1 VLPVDNNIFSIILS
15 MEFTITNGVEV
26 MKQFSR
32 TDRIREIFEK
42 MPKTSKKD
50 LFDSYFEHYNDDTDT
65 ASVRATINSQ
75 VPKIMEAKEFLNKA
89 LNLDENPD
97 TKFSVYLTKN
107 KQHLKNYLEDYVF
120 NIDAV
125 KKHFIDT
132 LKMYISEYEIS
143 FSEEDKFQIKKLNE
157 LDLDKFVEIFASI
170 VQIIFINKII
180 SKIKSPEGINEEYL
194 NKVSKIFKEFNED
207 SLNHIVE
214 LSSNAIKELHPK
226 SDRNNGSSTELWS
239 DIPYHRD
246 NNHRL
251 HNIEKHF
258 SELIK
263 NGKYKKLLET
273 INKIIKKAKDLM
285 NNHDN
290 DVYNDDLEM
299 N

>member
-1 VLPVDNNIFSIILS
+1 
-15 MEFTITNGVEV
+15 MEFTITNGIEV

-32 TDRIREIFEK
+32 TDRIREILEK
-42 MPKTSKKD
+42 MPKASKKD

-75 VPKIMEAKEFLNKA
+75 VPKIMEAKEFLNKV

-125 KKHFIDT
+125 KSHFIDT
-132 LKMYISEYEIS
+132 LKMYVFKYKISLL
-143 FSEEDKFQIKKLNE
+143 EEDKFQIKKLNE
-157 LDLDKFVEIFASI
+157 LGLDKFAETFASI
-170 VQIIFINKII
+170 VQIILVYKVIN
-180 SKIKSPEGINEEYL
+180 KIKSPEGIEEEYL
-194 NKVSKIFKEFNED
+194 NKISKIFKEFDKD
-207 SLNHIVE
+207 SLNPIVE

-226 SDRNNGSSTELWS
+226 SDRNNGSSTQLWRDIKHHKNHEL
-239 DIPYHRD
+239 DD
-246 NNHRL
+246 
-251 HNIEKHF
+251 IEKYF

-263 NGKYKKLLET
+263 NGKYKNLLDR
-273 INKIIKKAKDLM
+273 INVIIKKAKDLM
-285 NNHDN
+285 NKYNN

>member
-1 VLPVDNNIFSIILS
+1 
-15 MEFTITNGVEV
+15 

-42 MPKTSKKD
+42 MPKASKKD

-97 TKFSVYLTKN
+97 TKFSFYLTKN

-132 LKMYISEYEIS
+132 LKMCIFEYEIS
-143 FSEEDKFQIKKLNE
+143 FSEEDEFQIRKLNE

-170 VQIIFINKII
+170 VQIIFVYKLIN
-180 SKIKSPEGINEEYL
+180 KIKSPEGIEEEEL
-194 NKVSKIFKEFNED
+194 NKISKILKEFNED

-214 LSSNAIKELHPK
+214 LSSNAIKELHPE
-226 SDRNNGSSTELWS
+226 SDRNNGSSTELWR
-239 DIPYHRD
+239 DIKYHKD

-251 HNIEKHF
+251 HNIEKYF

-273 INKIIKKAKDLM
+273 INVIIKKAKDLM
-285 NNHDN
+285 NNNHSDYS
-290 DVYNDDLEM
+290 DGDHVGEWEM
-299 N
+299 R

>member
-1 VLPVDNNIFSIILS
+1 MD
-15 MEFTITNGVEV
+15 FTIINGVEV

-42 MPKTSKKD
+42 MPKASKKD

-75 VPKIMEAKEFLNKA
+75 VPKIMEAKEFLNKV

-125 KKHFIDT
+125 KSHFIDT
-132 LKMYISEYEIS
+132 LKMYVFKYKISLL
-143 FSEEDKFQIKKLNE
+143 EEDKFQIKKLNE
-157 LDLDKFVEIFASI
+157 LGLDKFAETFASI
-170 VQIIFINKII
+170 VQIILVYKVIN
-180 SKIKSPEGINEEYL
+180 KIKSPEGIEEEYL
-194 NKVSKIFKEFNED
+194 NKISKIFKEFDKD
-207 SLNHIVE
+207 SLNPIVE

-226 SDRNNGSSTELWS
+226 SDRNNGSSTQLWRDIKHHKNHEL
-239 DIPYHRD
+239 DD
-246 NNHRL
+246 
-251 HNIEKHF
+251 IEKYF

-263 NGKYKKLLET
+263 NGKYKNLLNT
-273 INKIIKKAKDLM
+273 INVIIKKAKDLM
-285 NNHDN
+285 NNDHN
-290 DVYNDDLEM
+290 DYNCGDHVGEWEM
-299 N
+299 E

>member
-1 VLPVDNNIFSIILS
+1 MD
-15 MEFTITNGVEV
+15 FTIINGVEV

-42 MPKTSKKD
+42 MPKASKKD

-97 TKFSVYLTKN
+97 AKFSVYLTKN

-125 KKHFIDT
+125 KSHFVDT
-132 LKMYISEYEIS
+132 LKMYVFKYKISLL
-143 FSEEDKFQIKKLNE
+143 EEDKFQIKKLNE
-157 LDLDKFVEIFASI
+157 LGLDKFVETFASI
-170 VQIIFINKII
+170 VQIIFVYKVIN
-180 SKIKSPEGINEEYL
+180 KIKSPEGIEEEYL
-194 NKVSKIFKEFNED
+194 NKISKIFKEFDKD
-207 SLNHIVE
+207 SLNPIVE

-226 SDRNNGSSTELWS
+226 SDRNNGSSTQLWRDIKHHKNHEL
-239 DIPYHRD
+239 DD
-246 NNHRL
+246 
-251 HNIEKHF
+251 IEKYF

-263 NGKYKKLLET
+263 NGKYKNLLNT
-273 INKIIKKAKDLM
+273 INVIIKKAKDLM
-285 NNHDN
+285 NNDHN
-290 DVYNDDLEM
+290 DYNCGDHVGEWEM
-299 N
+299 E

>member
-1 VLPVDNNIFSIILS
+1 MD
-15 MEFTITNGVEV
+15 FTIINGVEV

-42 MPKTSKKD
+42 MPKASKKD

-97 TKFSVYLTKN
+97 AKFSVYLTKN

-132 LKMYISEYEIS
+132 LKMCIFEYEIS
-143 FSEEDKFQIKKLNE
+143 FSEEDEFQIRKLNE

-170 VQIIFINKII
+170 VQIIFINKIT
-180 SKIKSPEGINEEYL
+180 SKIKSPEGIDEEYL
-194 NKVSKIFKEFNED
+194 NKVSKIFKEFD
-207 SLNHIVE
+207 KDYLNNIAE
-214 LSSNAIKELHPK
+214 LSINAIKEIHPQ
-226 SDRNNGSSTELWS
+226 SDENHPRPSTKAWS
-239 DIPYHRD
+239 DIKDHEAHGINSVKKYF
-246 NNHRL
+246 L
-251 HNIEKHF
+251 K
-258 SELIK
+258 LIK
-263 NGKYKKLLET
+263 EDKYKELLNR
-273 INKIIKKAKDLM
+273 INEIMINAKNLEK
-285 NNHDN
+285 NNN
-290 DVYNDDLEM
+290 YDDDDYDE
-299 N
+299 NEEIN

>member
-1 VLPVDNNIFSIILS
+1 
-15 MEFTITNGVEV
+15 

-42 MPKTSKKD
+42 MPKASKKD

-97 TKFSVYLTKN
+97 TKFSFYLTKN

-132 LKMYISEYEIS
+132 LKMCIFEYEIS
-143 FSEEDKFQIKKLNE
+143 FSEEDEFQIRKLNE

-170 VQIIFINKII
+170 VQIIFVYKLIN
-180 SKIKSPEGINEEYL
+180 KIKSPEGIEEEEEL
-194 NKVSKIFKEFNED
+194 NKILKILKEFNED

-214 LSSNAIKELHPK
+214 LSSNAIKELHPE
-226 SDRNNGSSTELWS
+226 SDRNNGSSTELWR
-239 DIPYHRD
+239 DIKYHKD

-251 HNIEKHF
+251 HNIEKYF

-273 INKIIKKAKDLM
+273 INVIIKKAKDLM
-285 NNHDN
+285 NNNHSDYS
-290 DVYNDDLEM
+290 DGDHVGELEM
-299 N
+299 R